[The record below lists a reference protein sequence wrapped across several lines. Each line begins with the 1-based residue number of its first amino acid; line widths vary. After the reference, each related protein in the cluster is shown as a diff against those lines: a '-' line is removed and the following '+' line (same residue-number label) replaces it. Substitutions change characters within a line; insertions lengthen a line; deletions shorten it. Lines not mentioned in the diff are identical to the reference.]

1 MSQLSDDEI
10 QRYSR
15 QIVLP
20 EIGVEGQELIKRSKV
35 CIVGIGG
42 LGSPVAQQLAGL
54 GVGHLRLV
62 DRDIVSLTD
71 LHRQHLFSTKDI
83 GRTKVEVAAEKL
95 SELNPSINIEP
106 LPVPITHYTVEGIVD
121 GMDVIVDCMD
131 SINARYLVN
140 RACLKKRIPYVY
152 GAAIQTY
159 GTAFTVLPNQSAC
172 LECIYPGLNDTDLP
186 RCAVAGVEPSI
197 LSIVAGVQVSEVLRI
212 ITKKRPLLINDLL
225 FIELSS
231 LSFDHI
237 KVKRRNECEACG
249 DIQNIIIP
257 RTENSF
263 EVGCARDG
271 SGVYFITPTSPK
283 KLDLA
288 RLSKKIKQMNNGR
301 ITKSRFSI
309 AFNVEKGIRLNILET
324 GVCIAQVEFPILD
337 QRAIQSRLT
346 TLYNALTSN

>member
-121 GMDVIVDCMD
+121 G
-131 SINARYLVN
+131 
-140 RACLKKRIPYVY
+140 
-152 GAAIQTY
+152 
-159 GTAFTVLPNQSAC
+159 
-172 LECIYPGLNDTDLP
+172 
-186 RCAVAGVEPSI
+186 
-197 LSIVAGVQVSEVLRI
+197 
-212 ITKKRPLLINDLL
+212 
-225 FIELSS
+225 
-231 LSFDHI
+231 
-237 KVKRRNECEACG
+237 
-249 DIQNIIIP
+249 
-257 RTENSF
+257 
-263 EVGCARDG
+263 
-271 SGVYFITPTSPK
+271 
-283 KLDLA
+283 
-288 RLSKKIKQMNNGR
+288 
-301 ITKSRFSI
+301 
-309 AFNVEKGIRLNILET
+309 
-324 GVCIAQVEFPILD
+324 
-337 QRAIQSRLT
+337 
-346 TLYNALTSN
+346 